1 MGAYAVVLRRIKH
14 ILKRKIAPIDIHNVR
29 ENKMEKM
36 TQ

>member
-1 MGAYAVVLRRIKH
+1 MGAYAVVLRREEH
-14 ILKRKIAPIDIHNVR
+14 ILKRNIAPIKIHIVR